1 MTGSEQVGSLREH
14 LLELLRGK
22 GAHATFEDV
31 TADWPEALRGVK
43 PERLPY
49 TPWQILEHMRI
60 AQWDIV
66 EFSINPRHISPDY
79 PDGYWPA
86 SVEPP
91 SAEAWDSSLRLF
103 TADLGRMKA
112 LVEDRSLDLFAPFSH
127 GTGQTLLREA
137 MLLADHNAYHLGQL
151 VVLRRLLGV
160 WY

>member
-49 TPWQILEHMRI
+49 TPWQVLEHMRI

-66 EFSINPRHISPDY
+66 EFSINYLYVTRLHAEQLKELLPCPTTAKPVKTRRS
-79 PDGYWPA
+79 
-86 SVEPP
+86 STTEP
-91 SAEAWDSSLRLF
+91 
-103 TADLGRMKA
+103 
-112 LVEDRSLDLFAPFSH
+112 
-127 GTGQTLLREA
+127 
-137 MLLADHNAYHLGQL
+137 
-151 VVLRRLLGV
+151 
-160 WY
+160 